1 MPANSTLSSEWT
13 GLSRHLL
20 ATFYEVRKTDQGKWV
35 QDDQCDPQTVQAPL
49 TEASMEI
56 ALNWQSPFEQAG
68 AESKA
73 PALLSMLQSGALQ
86 PLVTMLGGQ
95 NDPAKA
101 ASAQGESNKFLSQF
115 EGRTGITKLNSTQ
128 VFTGMQ
134 PVKIQV
140 TALFRAWANPLKEVE
155 TPFDKLMAW
164 ALPVKLSPDGTFLE
178 RGVKTVSG
186 DLQAIDVLM
195 PSKAPTRIAMQYKGR
210 TFSPLVIES
219 IGMPLGSPV
228 NAGGAFVEL
237 AVPMTLCTLTALDR
251 DDWAGTQTVKF

>member
-101 ASAQGESNKFLSQF
+101 ASA
-115 EGRTGITKLNSTQ
+115 
-128 VFTGMQ
+128 
-134 PVKIQV
+134 
-140 TALFRAWANPLKEVE
+140 
-155 TPFDKLMAW
+155 
-164 ALPVKLSPDGTFLE
+164 
-178 RGVKTVSG
+178 
-186 DLQAIDVLM
+186 
-195 PSKAPTRIAMQYKGR
+195 
-210 TFSPLVIES
+210 
-219 IGMPLGSPV
+219 
-228 NAGGAFVEL
+228 
-237 AVPMTLCTLTALDR
+237 
-251 DDWAGTQTVKF
+251 